1 MCVAVI
7 DTAGEVRGLAVDP
20 SLSDELVNEGVGAK
34 AGEAG
39 VSTPATKKRRVEEP
53 MPRGLLSVVPR
64 QLADRV
70 LAGQFVSASEFMRDN
85 LMRVARTCS
94 ESNKE
99 DKAKGLREPGSVIS
113 WVLGWLRFADVVAA
127 KHPEKAAGMIR
138 YVQVVAEGAL
148 KHGIPCA
155 EKFDQ
160 VFRSGCQSLPDLDF
174 GSVDVTLYL
183 QEFLGRGRCQEC
195 QWCAGGD
202 HKDWECAARRGSGA
216 TAQTR
221 RSGRG
226 GRSDGGCA
234 RGNACFAWNDGSCSR
249 TQCRFAHV
257 CSTCGGDHER
267 MACAQKATAGAAAT
281 TNP

>member
-1 MCVAVI
+1 M
-7 DTAGEVRGLAVDP
+7 
-20 SLSDELVNEGVGAK
+20 
-34 AGEAG
+34 
-39 VSTPATKKRRVEEP
+39 
-53 MPRGLLSVVPR
+53 
-64 QLADRV
+64 

-85 LMRVARTCS
+85 LMRAARAGS
-94 ESNKE
+94 ECGKE

-113 WVLGWLRFADVVAA
+113 WVLGWLRFADIVVA
-127 KHPEKAAGMIR
+127 KHPEKAAGLIR

-155 EKFDQ
+155 EKFNQ
-160 VFRSGCQSLPDLDF
+160 VFQSGCQSLSDLDF
-174 GSVDVTLYL
+174 DSVDVNLYL

-216 TAQTR
+216 TANQTR
-221 RSGRG
+221 KSGHG
-226 GRSDGGCA
+226 GKSDGGRAC
-234 RGNACFAWNDGSCSR
+234 GNACFAWNDGSCSR

-257 CSTCGGDHER
+257 CSTCGGTTQEWLVPK
-267 MACAQKATAGAAAT
+267 KAMAGAAAT